1 MVLIFFVPDVESRDF
16 EKNSSKM
23 VSFQA
28 PKEPFFNFWECSQSP
43 WVLPQFWVIRVPTS
57 KGNKGLRADFRY
69 PAPPPLIKIW
79 MIFDVFEEDNWRVA
93 SLSQPILYYEKMK
106 NPLSQVFKIEKFC
119 LQKNRTKNSLVDKK
133 TCNYM
138 HCLIDTGSRNQRNVS
153 KWRHIIWRHY
163 SFLCLL
169 GLITFFHFISGL
181 RPQRN
186 FWSPENILSNGI
198 WYIYIWKKNIFDFF
212 SGCRI
217 MTS

>member
-1 MVLIFFVPDVESRDF
+1 MFLKKTIEELPHSPSLYHIMRRWKIHCLKFSKSRSFVC
-16 EKNSSKM
+16 K
-23 VSFQA
+23 
-28 PKEPFFNFWECSQSP
+28 
-43 WVLPQFWVIRVPTS
+43 
-57 KGNKGLRADFRY
+57 
-69 PAPPPLIKIW
+69 
-79 MIFDVFEEDNWRVA
+79 
-93 SLSQPILYYEKMK
+93 
-106 NPLSQVFKIEKFC
+106 
-119 LQKNRTKNSLVDKK
+119 KNRTKNSLVDKK

-181 RPQRN
+181 RPQRD
-186 FWSPENILSNGI
+186 FWSPENFLSNGI

-217 MTS
+217 MTSFMTSLGCPEKRTSGHLKNCHPGRFCSP